1 MKTKYLIPAMLLL
14 MLAGCYKEQTPV
26 EEGSVPRKGTF
37 NFSSSTG
44 EVTKVLLNSDN
55 TLFWAAGDQIA
66 VYDYKGETLVQSDV
80 AALSG
85 GEGTGVGTFTPTNH
99 TSNTDWFVGGD
110 ASDQAYN
117 FYAFYPGAAAEPSS
131 KVVAV
136 NVAAEQKQSQGVG
149 KYIISY
155 AAANTTKSVL
165 ASASAP
171 NFAFAPKS
179 ALLKLTIRNNADIPV
194 RISSVQISSSV
205 NIAGN
210 ASLNLGTGVL
220 SDGDATAITYTF
232 ANPIEVAAGAVASAP
247 VYISMLPCA
256 PGSLSVTLNQ
266 AGFAYTVADI
276 NLATIESGHVY
287 AKEAAISSVSREL
300 AISNG
305 NTSNLANAAEMDEDV
320 TLYYGT
326 TNCVVM
332 DVNDNY
338 CVIPIGVYKS
348 DDGYTRSNSSA
359 GKNTAVK
366 KAKVIWAEK
375 GLYEDPNFCVASGTT
390 GMLTVTKSA
399 GVTGNALIGIYDE
412 DGGLLW
418 SYHVWCPFDKSTL
431 SVTSEGTS
439 TEFSA
444 FKLALGQITGA
455 DCDTYMF
462 YQWGRK
468 DPLGRANPGFI
479 VNDLLTVYGESIPST
494 GNYISAKATG
504 ESENNLS
511 YARKNPTKFITQN
524 DTKLY
529 DWYPAAPAAA
539 ARTDANKPNGQNDNL
554 WVTTKATIFDPCP
567 PGYRVAPKTLWD
579 GSKGKG
585 AGPLFESAG
594 LWYVLGGA
602 RHSANAGVNTV
613 ASWGYYWPS
622 EAVGGD
628 SNCSY
633 FLFFNSGNYLLRAH
647 ADYRASAFGVRCVK
661 GGPISPYG
669 SKVIE
674 NSTDQTAKS
683 AVLEANNLYYGTAN
697 SVLVDKTATS
707 ISVNIQL
714 FKSADGY
721 ARSAAS
727 ASPFTSAVTSAKII
741 WTESGLSSDANFKI
755 TGGDL
760 ATLTLSKTANT
771 TGNALVGIYDAD
783 GRILWS
789 YHIWVPEDASEVV
802 PSANVTGSTST
813 QYSKALKLALGQ
825 ITSSHDTYM
834 YYQWGR
840 KDPLGRANS
849 LATGNTL
856 MSTSGDGP
864 SVDKKI
870 SALATGHSGNNLAYA
885 RQNPTMYIL
894 LAGSGTDDW
903 YPTADVADANHRND
917 NLWNETATIYDPCPA
932 GYHVPGKNRL
942 WRAVNSDSGY
952 SASAD
957 QKKSLEDNKYFSLLG
972 VDYVRGGFREREDA
986 GVYLVASGGC
996 YWSCGV
1002 TTGVTPYHLY
1012 FNDSTV
1018 YPAGDYGGRAR
1029 GFGVRCVKD

>member
-1 MKTKYLIPAMLLL
+1 
-14 MLAGCYKEQTPV
+14 
-26 EEGSVPRKGTF
+26 
-37 NFSSSTG
+37 
-44 EVTKVLLNSDN
+44 
-55 TLFWAAGDQIA
+55 
-66 VYDYKGETLVQSDV
+66 
-80 AALSG
+80 
-85 GEGTGVGTFTPTNH
+85 
-99 TSNTDWFVGGD
+99 
-110 ASDQAYN
+110 
-117 FYAFYPGAAAEPSS
+117 
-131 KVVAV
+131 
-136 NVAAEQKQSQGVG
+136 
-149 KYIISY
+149 
-155 AAANTTKSVL
+155 
-165 ASASAP
+165 
-171 NFAFAPKS
+171 
-179 ALLKLTIRNNADIPV
+179 
-194 RISSVQISSSV
+194 
-205 NIAGN
+205 
-210 ASLNLGTGVL
+210 VL
-220 SDGDATAITYTF
+220 SDGDATAITYAF
-232 ANPIEVAAGAVASAP
+232 ANPIEVAAGAVVSAP

-256 PGSLSVTLNQ
+256 PGSLTVTLNQ

-375 GLYEDPNFCVASGTT
+375 GLYEDLNFCIASGTT
-390 GMLTVTKSA
+390 GMLTVTKSV

-455 DCDTYMF
+455 DCDTYMY

-479 VNDLLTVYGESIPST
+479 DNRLLTVYGADWT
-494 GNYISAKATG
+494 
-504 ESENNLS
+504 SEYGRIRTDVTNNNLA
-511 YARKNPTKFITQN
+511 YARKNPTVFIKDHDLTSN
-524 DTKLY
+524 
-529 DWYPAAPAAA
+529 DWYPGS
-539 ARTDANKPNGQNDNL
+539 DATQNNNL
-554 WVTTKATIFDPCP
+554 WVKTKATIFDPCP
-567 PGYRVAPKTLWD
+567 AGYRVAPTTLWD
-579 GSKGKG
+579 GTKGKE

-594 LWYVLGGA
+594 LWYVLGGGKS
-602 RHSANAGVNTV
+602 HFGGITNV
-613 ASWGYYWPS
+613 A
-622 EAVGGD
+622 
-628 SNCSY
+628 
-633 FLFFNSGNYLLRAH
+633 LSGNYWSSEVVSSSEYAYFLEFYSSTSLFRWSS
-647 ADYRASAFGVRCVK
+647 YCRSSGFGVRCVK
-661 GGPISPYG
+661 GGPISSYE

-789 YHIWVPEDASEVV
+789 YHIWVPEDASEVT
-802 PSANVTGSTST
+802 PDQGTNASGQ
-813 QYSKALKLALGQ
+813 QYSKALNLALGQ

-840 KDPLGRANS
+840 KDPLGRAAS
-849 LATGNTL
+849 PVTLASNTL
-856 MSTSGDGP
+856 IACSGDGP
-864 SVDKKI
+864 TVDKKI
-870 SALATGHSGNNLAYA
+870 NATATGHSGNNHAYA
-885 RQNPTMYIL
+885 RQNPTVFITW
-894 LAGSGTDDW
+894 AGNVTRDW
-903 YPTADVADANHRND
+903 YPTQDVNDASHRND
-917 NLWNETATIYDPCPA
+917 NLWGASATIYDPCPY
-932 GYHVPGKNRL
+932 GYHVPGNNKL
-942 WRAVNSDSGY
+942 WRVNDDNSYSVGATVSGVDFTHY
-952 SASAD
+952 E
-957 QKKSLEDNKYFSLLG
+957 EDKYFTILG
-972 VDYVRGGFREREDA
+972 LDYVRGGYRGGGDA
-986 GVYLVASGGC
+986 SVHYVANEGY
-996 YWSCGV
+996 YWSFGV
-1002 TTGVTPYHLY
+1002 ADCSARSLHIYS
-1012 FNDSTV
+1012 STV
-1018 YPAGDYGGRAR
+1018 YPKSSDIRAYGG
-1029 GFGVRCVKD
+1029 GVRCVKD